1 VSALRRV
8 ARLALA
14 RLVVATI
21 AGATI
26 VLAMPER
33 LPAQATARPPAA
45 TTAATATATPADSA
59 RRARIVRVARDI
71 IRSARFAALI
81 TQDAATGS
89 SVRTID
95 PAPPDSAMVIRFVTN
110 PKSRKVREMARD
122 GRVTLYYFDAKA
134 MRYATV
140 HGTAREVRDAGRKAA
155 LWYAEWTPFYPQR
168 ERGAALYEVVPR
180 KLEVVSEADSVV
192 GDPVTWGVPEVRFR
206 ARGVV
211 R

>member
-1 VSALRRV
+1 
-8 ARLALA
+8 
-14 RLVVATI
+14 
-21 AGATI
+21 
-26 VLAMPER
+26 MPET
-33 LPAQATARPPAA
+33 LPAQAPARQPAA
-45 TTAATATATPADSA
+45 TSTETPVDSA

-81 TQDAATGS
+81 TQDGATGATA
-89 SVRTID
+89 RTID

-140 HGTAREVRDAGRKAA
+140 HGMAREVRDAGRKAA

-206 ARGVV
+206 ARGAA